1 MWTPLFPVTGAD
13 PVTGI
18 ELEATNATGAAGATR
33 PVRSV
38 GGVEESIIDQS
49 ETDVARH
56 GRRGTSTGQRAN
68 TRTMTKEQQ
77 LEAQKLRARDAE
89 VRAHEQAHVSVGGN
103 LVKKGASYEYR
114 IGPDGK
120 RYAVS
125 GEVQIDTS
133 EVNDDPQATIR
144 KAQHIRRTA
153 LAPADPS
160 TQDHKVAADA
170 AAMAMSAQQEL
181 ARQKYQESQQQT
193 QTPPSQTIDA

>member
-18 ELEATNATGAAGATR
+18 ELEATTGAAGAAR

-56 GRRGTSTGQRAN
+56 GRRGTSTGQRTAS
-68 TRTMTKEQQ
+68 RSMTKEQQ
-77 LEAQKLRARDAE
+77 VEVQKMRARDME

-114 IGPDGK
+114 MGPDGK

-133 EVNDDPQATIR
+133 EVKDDPQATVL
-144 KAQHIRRTA
+144 KAQHIRRAA

-160 TQDHKVAADA
+160 AQDHKVAADA

-181 ARQKYQESQQQT
+181 ARLKYQESQQRN
-193 QTPPSQTIDA
+193 QTPPAQTIDA

>member
-1 MWTPLFPVTGAD
+1 MWTPLFPITGAD

-18 ELEATNATGAAGATR
+18 ELEATNATGAAGAAR

-49 ETDVARH
+49 ETEVARH
-56 GRRGTSTGQRAN
+56 GGRGATTGRRN
-68 TRTMTKEQQ
+68 TARSLTKEQQ
-77 LEAQKLRARDAE
+77 VEVQKLRARDAE

-133 EVNDDPQATIR
+133 DVKDDPQATMR
-144 KAQHIRRTA
+144 KAQHIRRAA
-153 LAPADPS
+153 LAPAEPS
-160 TQDHKVAADA
+160 AQDHKVAADA

-181 ARQKYQESQQQT
+181 ARQKYQQNQQRN
-193 QTPPSQTIDA
+193 QTPPAQTIDA

>member
-1 MWTPLFPVTGAD
+1 MWAPLFPISGAD

-18 ELEATNATGAAGATR
+18 ELEATNATGAAGVAR

-56 GRRGTSTGQRAN
+56 GRRGTSTGQRTTA
-68 TRTMTKEQQ
+68 RSMTKEQQ
-77 LEAQKLRARDAE
+77 SEVQMMRARDLE

-133 EVNDDPQATIR
+133 EVKDDPQATML
-144 KAQHIRRTA
+144 KAQRIRRTA
-153 LAPADPS
+153 LAPAEPS
-160 TQDHKVAADA
+160 AQDQKVAADA
-170 AAMAMSAQQEL
+170 AAMAMSAQQDL

-193 QTPPSQTIDA
+193 QTQSAKTIEA

>member
-13 PVTGI
+13 PVTGVD
-18 ELEATNATGAAGATR
+18 LEATRATGAASAAR

-38 GGVEESIIDQS
+38 GGVEESLIDQS

-56 GRRGTSTGQRAN
+56 AGKGATGRRTN
-68 TRTMTKEQQ
+68 TRVLTKEQQ
-77 LEAQKLRARDAE
+77 VEAQKMRARDAE

-125 GEVQIDTS
+125 GDVQIDTS
-133 EVNDDPQATIR
+133 EVKDDPQATVL

-160 TQDHKVAADA
+160 AQDHQVAADA
-170 AAMAMSAQQEL
+170 ASMAMNAQQEL
-181 ARQKYQESQQQT
+181 ARQKYQESQKGSQQL
-193 QTPPSQTIDA
+193 PSAQTIDA